1 MNALRLKTSF
11 DITDP
16 FPAPCGPI
24 SPLWLASTTAL
35 ARAFGSRKPTIQ
47 TRPVPE
53 THFPSEKHRMKAT
66 ELRPGVACKMDGR
79 LFVVVKTEHTKPGK
93 GPAYVQAKL
102 KDVVTGQNIE
112 KRLNSADSVEDAVLD
127 RRAME
132 YLFSDGSGATFMDLE
147 TYDQLVIPEDVLE
160 DALMYLRPNTEA
172 TVICYEERP
181 IQIELPSAVDLEV
194 TDTTPGIKGATATNQ
209 LKEATL
215 ETGLK
220 TRVPPFIAVGETVR
234 VSTDNGAY
242 MARAKAEN

>member
-1 MNALRLKTSF
+1 
-11 DITDP
+11 
-16 FPAPCGPI
+16 
-24 SPLWLASTTAL
+24 
-35 ARAFGSRKPTIQ
+35 
-47 TRPVPE
+47 
-53 THFPSEKHRMKAT
+53 MKAT